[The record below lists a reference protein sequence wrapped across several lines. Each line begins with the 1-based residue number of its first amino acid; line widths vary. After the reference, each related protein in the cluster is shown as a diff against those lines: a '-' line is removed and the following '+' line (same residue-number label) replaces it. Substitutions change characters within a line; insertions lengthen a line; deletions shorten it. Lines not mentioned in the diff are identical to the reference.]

1 MPRVIKVVNGP
12 SSYPSGGFEI
22 SAGEYEKLE
31 GANVEMHPDTLLS
44 TSAVPGFKVSLA
56 SNKAAATVAVYRIES
71 GSVNT
76 TWGEIPGGTD
86 LSNAKFVLDG
96 IAV

>member
-1 MPRVIKVVNGP
+1 MPKVVKVVSGP

-31 GANVEMHPDTLLS
+31 DANVEMHPDTILG
-44 TSAVPGFKVSLA
+44 TSIVPGFDISL
-56 SNKAAATVAVYRIES
+56 SGNKATVAVYQIAS
-71 GSVNT
+71 GSVST
-76 TWGEIPGGTD
+76 TWGEVSGGTD
-86 LSNAKFVLDG
+86 LSAAKFVLSG